1 MRPLRIFQMVTVRWY
16 NACAEYAVR
25 LSAGLAARGH
35 DVTVC
40 GFPDS
45 PPILAARRLGL
56 AVRTDFDLRPGRLD
70 APAMVIRLADA
81 LRRQRIDLIN
91 AHRAEDHLFAALA
104 RTTLPGARLVR
115 TRGDVRPP
123 RQHGLNRFLYER
135 RTDAHVLAAHFMRE
149 RFYAGFRIPADRL
162 VTIPPALD
170 LGAFRRGVPDRAAA
184 RASLGFA
191 PEASLV
197 GLVGRWTAAKGLPVA
212 IEAFGRLAAARPG
225 VRFVLAGAP
234 NEISRDMLTEAA
246 TAAGIIDRLTLLP
259 HLDDVRPLMR
269 SLDVGVVA
277 SVSSEAICR
286 VAMEYLALG
295 VPVVGS
301 ALNSIPEM
309 VPDGV
314 AGLIVPP
321 GDAGALADA
330 LTRLID
336 DDAFRHRL
344 AAASPAVADAR
355 FDQTRLLDETEALY
369 ARLLVA
375 GR

>member
-1 MRPLRIFQMVTVRWY
+1 MRPLRLFQMVTVRWY

-35 DVTVC
+35 DVTFC

-45 PPILAARRLGL
+45 PPVREARRLGL
-56 AVRTDFDLRPGRLD
+56 RVNTDFDLRPGRLD
-70 APAMVIRLADA
+70 APAMVLRLAGA
-81 LRRQRIDLIN
+81 LRRQRVDLVN

-104 RTTLPGARLVR
+104 RTTLPGVRLVR

-135 RTDAHVLAAHFMRE
+135 RTDAHVLAAAFMRE
-149 RFYAGFRIPADRL
+149 RFYGAFQIPADRL

-170 LGAFRRGVPDRAAA
+170 LPAFRRGVPERAAA
-184 RASLGFA
+184 RAALGFA
-191 PEASLV
+191 PAAPLV

-212 IEAFGRLAAARPG
+212 LDAFGRVAALRPDA
-225 VRFVLAGAP
+225 RFVLAGEP
-234 NEISRDMLTEAA
+234 NEISREALLA
-246 TAAGIIDRLTLLP
+246 MAAAAGLADRLTLLP
-259 HLDDVRPLMR
+259 RLDDIRPLLR
-269 SLDVGVVA
+269 ALDIGVVA

-309 VPDGV
+309 VPDDV

-321 GDAGALADA
+321 GDPAA
-330 LTRLID
+330 
-336 DDAFRHRL
+336 L
-344 AAASPAVADAR
+344 AAALARLLGDEALRQRLGAAGPAVADAR
-355 FDQTRLLDETEALY
+355 FDLVRQLDATEALY
-369 ARLLVA
+369 ARLLG
-375 GR
+375 GRA